1 VGRWRGRARERDV
14 DIDELDVADLR
25 VGFIGLGNVGVKL
38 AGWLIGNG
46 IDLTVRDLD
55 RSAAEPL
62 LNAGASWADSSAEL
76 AAGCDR
82 DTFER
87 VLPLLTTLGRR
98 ILHTGPLGS
107 ASVLKV
113 MTHML
118 ATANLVALTEA
129 LAIMSAAGLDLAT
142 TYEAI
147 KISSGNSFVHETE
160 SQRILNGSRN
170 VSFTMD
176 LVLKDIGVPPPSHTH
191 QSFTRC
197 ETFTEQLTRSA
208 GTRF

>member
-1 VGRWRGRARERDV
+1 MSPEVRRLGALVEAKGSSPVDCPVSGGCHRAATG
-14 DIDELDVADLR
+14 DIAI
-25 VGFIGLGNVGVKL
+25 F
-38 AGWLIGNG
+38 
-46 IDLTVRDLD
+46 
-55 RSAAEPL
+55 
-62 LNAGASWADSSAEL
+62 
-76 AAGCDR
+76 AGCDR

-87 VLPLLTTLGRR
+87 VLPLPTTLGRR
-98 ILHTGPLGS
+98 ILHTGPPGS

-113 MTHML
+113 MTNML
-118 ATANLVALTEA
+118 ATANLVALTKA
-129 LAIMSAAGLDLAT
+129 LATMSAAGLDVAT

-147 KISSGNSFVHETE
+147 KISSGNSFVRETE
-160 SQRILNGSRN
+160 IQRILNGPRN

-176 LVLKDIGVPPPSHTH
+176 LVLKDIGVQPPAHTH